1 MNTGKIYL
9 IRHGQT
15 DGNGSRYI
23 GWEDLPL
30 NVTGLQQAA
39 AITHVLLEESIQA
52 IYTSA
57 LSRAV
62 ATGRPLAEQK
72 KLHWQTTPLLN
83 EIDYGEYQGRYKS
96 EFQLKL
102 RKDYRTQKLPSG
114 ESLHDVFLRVR
125 KFVDVISPLL
135 ASEANLAIVA
145 HYWSIRM
152 LLGILQNKSFDDLF
166 SSGGYK
172 PANGSV
178 YQFCYR
184 NDKQG
189 TLTGISERYLERQ
202 SDPEINFPPEKVL
215 A

>member
-15 DGNGSRYI
+15 NGNGNQYV

-30 NVTGLQQAA
+30 NAMGMQQAA
-39 AITHVLLEESIQA
+39 EMADILREESVDA

-57 LSRAV
+57 LHRAV
-62 ATGRPLAEQK
+62 ATVRPLAEQK
-72 KLHWQTTPLLN
+72 KLPWHSTPLLN

-96 EFQLKL
+96 ELQLKL
-102 RKDYRTQKLPSG
+102 RNDFRTQKLPSG

-125 KFVDVISPLL
+125 KFVEAISPSL
-135 ASEANLAIVA
+135 ASGANLAVVA

-152 LLGILQNKSFDDLF
+152 LLGLLQNKNFDDLF

-184 NDKQG
+184 NDKEG
-189 TLTGISERYLERQ
+189 ALTVISERYLKLKSE
-202 SDPEINFPPEKVL
+202 SEAGFSHEKVIS
-215 A
+215 